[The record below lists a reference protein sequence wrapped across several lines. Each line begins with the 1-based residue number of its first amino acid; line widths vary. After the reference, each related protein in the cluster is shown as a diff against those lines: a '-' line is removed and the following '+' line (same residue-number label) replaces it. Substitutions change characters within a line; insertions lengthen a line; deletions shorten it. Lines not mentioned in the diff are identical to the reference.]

1 MKKKIMI
8 AEDNQMMQ
16 ILLKEYLQ
24 KDFDVQCFN
33 DGNEILQM
41 LNDGNIPDL
50 ILTDINMPVIDGWN
64 LLTNLKMSMF
74 FKKIPVIILSGI
86 EKSNERIKF
95 LKAGAEDYLVK
106 PFSPEELRL
115 KLINISKYHNYEID

>member
-8 AEDNQMMQ
+8 ADDNQMMQ
-16 ILLKEYLQ
+16 MLLKEYLQ

-33 DGNEILQM
+33 DGNEILQS

-95 LKAGAEDYLVK
+95 LQAGAEDYLVK

-115 KLINISKYHNYEID
+115 KLINISKNHNYEID

>member
-8 AEDNQMMQ
+8 ADDNQIIQ
-16 ILLKEYLQ
+16 ILLQEYLQ
-24 KDFDVQCFN
+24 NDFEVQCFN
-33 DGNEILQM
+33 DGNEILQS

-50 ILTDINMPVIDGWN
+50 ILADINMPIMDGWS
-64 LLTNLKMSMF
+64 LLSNLKMSMF
-74 FKKIPVIILSGI
+74 FKNIPVMILSGI

-95 LKAGAEDYLVK
+95 LKAGAEDYMVK

-115 KLINISKYHNYEID
+115 KLLNISKHYNYEID

>member
-8 AEDNQMMQ
+8 ADDNHIIQ
-16 ILLKEYLQ
+16 ILLQEYLQ
-24 KDFDVQCFN
+24 NDFEVQCFN
-33 DGNEILQM
+33 DGNEILQS

-50 ILTDINMPVIDGWN
+50 ILADINMPIMDGWS
-64 LLTNLKMSMF
+64 LLSNLKMSMF
-74 FKKIPVIILSGI
+74 FKNIPVMILSGI

-95 LKAGAEDYLVK
+95 LKAGAEDYMVK

-115 KLINISKYHNYEID
+115 KLLNISKHYNYEID